1 MLFSQLAIVSLALV
15 LAQLSDEAV
24 GEQKMLAGMVAAASE
39 AQELCHLQ
47 GEALAAMKYART
59 VQPAFDV
66 VNDPGDSKAVHS
78 AVLNVRAL
86 VRKIGGQ
93 AWCEIYLMDRPD
105 FSRERERSF
114 CVVAGQSCGFP
125 ANSRPVLARDE
136 PAALAP
142 SVWPL

>member
-1 MLFSQLAIVSLALV
+1 MLFSQLAIVSLVLV

-47 GEALAAMKYART
+47 GEALAAMKYARA

-78 AVLNVRAL
+78 ALLNVRAL
-86 VRKIGGQ
+86 VRKIGSQ
-93 AWCEIYLMDRPD
+93 AWCELYLMDRPD
-105 FSRERERSF
+105 FSREKERSL
-114 CVVAGQSCGFP
+114 CVIAGSACGFP
-125 ANSRPVLARDE
+125 SGVKPVLARDE
-136 PAALAP
+136 RAP
-142 SVWPL
+142 VEPRPLPL